1 MKTTRENLVEIVGDE
16 PTGEHS
22 LQIQIQITRSDD
34 KQAVTVRFHRG
45 RFTATFADALQFE
58 RELTRMLHGSAGQLA
73 TLTVNAQPPEPL
85 QPPSRAGLATTPPD
99 PRQFR
104 R

>member
-1 MKTTRENLVEIVGDE
+1 MKTTRENLAEIVGDE
-16 PTGEHS
+16 PAEEHP
-22 LQIQIQITRSDD
+22 LQIQITRSDD

-45 RFTATFADALQFE
+45 RFTATYADALQFE

-85 QPPSRAGLATTPPD
+85 EPPSHVGLATAPPD

>member
-1 MKTTRENLVEIVGDE
+1 MKTTRENLAEIVGDE
-16 PTGEHS
+16 PVGEHP
-22 LQIQIQITRSDD
+22 LQIQITRSDD
-34 KQAVTVRFHRG
+34 KQAVTIRFHRG
-45 RFTATFADALQFE
+45 KFTATFADALQFE

-85 QPPSRAGLATTPPD
+85 QPPSRTGLATAPPD